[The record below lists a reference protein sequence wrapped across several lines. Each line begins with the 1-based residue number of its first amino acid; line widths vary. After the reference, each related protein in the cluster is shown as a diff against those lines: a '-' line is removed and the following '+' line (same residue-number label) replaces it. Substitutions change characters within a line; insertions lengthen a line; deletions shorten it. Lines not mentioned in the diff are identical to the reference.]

1 MGVLASLGKLS
12 SLRIQLIHSLI
23 VEDVQGFSISHT
35 HQKSLSSISGLVV
48 EYIVAINVTR
58 VRFPAD
64 ALDRPAGLGLVLVLL
79 VDSTCGLTMRL
90 LHPSRLNGHAGD

>member
-48 EYIVAINVTR
+48 EHIVAIDVTR

-64 ALDRPAGLGLVLVLL
+64 ACI
-79 VDSTCGLTMRL
+79 T
-90 LHPSRLNGHAGD
+90 GHWPVAAAE

>member
-12 SLRIQLIHSLI
+12 SLRIQLIHSLM

-48 EYIVAINVTR
+48 EYIVAIEVTR

-64 ALDRPAGLGLVLVLL
+64 AI
-79 VDSTCGLTMRL
+79 
-90 LHPSRLNGHAGD
+90 LHFLFCLSLH

>member
-48 EYIVAINVTR
+48 EYIVAIDVTG

-64 ALDRPAGLGLVLVLL
+64 ACSFCWPLQVWGAVQTSACKLL
-79 VDSTCGLTMRL
+79 K
-90 LHPSRLNGHAGD
+90 

>member
-23 VEDVQGFSISHT
+23 VEDVQGFSISHS

-48 EYIVAINVTR
+48 EYIVAMDVTR

-64 ALDRPAGLGLVLVLL
+64 ACSAGPCRSGGLCRLVPA
-79 VDSTCGLTMRL
+79 SC
-90 LHPSRLNGHAGD
+90 

>member
-12 SLRIQLIHSLI
+12 SSRIQLIRSLI
-23 VEDVQGFSISHT
+23 VEDVQGCSIGHT

-48 EYIVAINVTR
+48 EYIVAIDVTR

-64 ALDRPAGLGLVLVLL
+64 ACSAGPLQV
-79 VDSTCGLTMRL
+79 
-90 LHPSRLNGHAGD
+90 